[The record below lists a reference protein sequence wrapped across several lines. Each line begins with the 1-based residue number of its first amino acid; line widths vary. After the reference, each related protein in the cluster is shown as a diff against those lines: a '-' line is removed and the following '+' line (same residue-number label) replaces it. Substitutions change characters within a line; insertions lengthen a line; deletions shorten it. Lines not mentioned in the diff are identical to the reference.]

1 MDIKI
6 SGRFILAVVSTILE
20 ESALAVIVLIGL
32 PELGIN
38 LHLAVLI
45 VLMVVWVAIAI
56 LNYQAGS
63 RALKRQPV
71 VGLGTMIGSRGRV
84 VKPLQPEGLIK
95 VGGELWQAKSVNM
108 NMDSGDE
115 IIVVG
120 QDGKTLIVHP
130 SS

>member
-1 MDIKI
+1 M
-6 SGRFILAVVSTILE
+6 SGRLILAVVSTILE
-20 ESALAVIVLIGL
+20 EAALAVIVLVGL

-45 VLMVVWVAIAI
+45 VLMVVWAAIAI

-71 VGLGTMIGSRGRV
+71 IGLGTMVGSRGRV

-95 VGGELWQAKSVNM
+95 VGGELWQAKAVGPDI
-108 NMDSGDE
+108 DSGNE
-115 IIVVG
+115 VIVVG
-120 QDGKTLIVHP
+120 QDRKILIV
-130 SS
+130 

>member
-1 MDIKI
+1 M
-6 SGRFILAVVSTILE
+6 SGRLILAVISTILE
-20 ESALAVIVLIGL
+20 EAALVVIVLVGL
-32 PELGIN
+32 PELGIK

-45 VLMVVWVAIAI
+45 VLMVVWAAIAV

-95 VGGELWQAKSVNM
+95 VGGELWQAKSM
-108 NMDSGDE
+108 DIDIDSGNE
-115 IIVVG
+115 VIVVG
-120 QDGKTLIVHP
+120 QDRKILIVRP
-130 SS
+130 NS

>member
-1 MDIKI
+1 M
-6 SGRFILAVVSTILE
+6 SGRLILAVVSTILE
-20 ESALAVIVLIGL
+20 EAALAVIVLVGL

-45 VLMVVWVAIAI
+45 VLMVVWAAIAI

-71 VGLGTMIGSRGRV
+71 IGLGTMVGSRGRV

-95 VGGELWQAKSVNM
+95 VGGELWQAKAVGADI
-108 NMDSGDE
+108 DSGNE
-115 IIVVG
+115 VIVVG
-120 QDGKTLIVHP
+120 QDRKILIVRH
-130 SS
+130 SN

>member
-1 MDIKI
+1 MDTKM

-45 VLMVVWVAIAI
+45 VLMVVWAVIAI

-63 RALKRQPV
+63 RALNRQPV
-71 VGLGTMIGSRGRV
+71 AGLGTMIGSRGRV
-84 VKPLQPEGLIK
+84 VKPLQPKGLIK
-95 VGGELWQAKSVNM
+95 VGGELWQAKSVDM
-108 NMDSGDE
+108 NIENDNE
-115 IIVVG
+115 VTVIG

>member
-1 MDIKI
+1 METKM
-6 SGRFILAVVSTILE
+6 SGRLILAVVSTILE
-20 ESALAVIVLIGL
+20 EAALAVIVLVGL
-32 PELGIN
+32 PELGIK

-45 VLMVVWVAIAI
+45 VLMLAWAVIAI

-71 VGLGTMIGSRGRV
+71 AGLGTMVGSRGRV

-95 VGGELWQAKSVNM
+95 VGGELWQAKSVGPDI
-108 NMDSGDE
+108 DSGNE
-115 IIVVG
+115 VIVVG
-120 QDGKTLIVHP
+120 QDRKILIVRH